1 MLDMNDPEDRQ
12 IRNILIA
19 LATGALGFVLVL
31 ALVITICVSANFNV
45 LGWME

>member
-19 LATGALGFVLVL
+19 LASGAIGFLLVF
-31 ALVITICVSANFNV
+31 ALIVTVCVSANFNV
-45 LGWME
+45 LNWLE